1 MSYIGLDSWA
11 QDIASDNDRK
21 NQEIINRAIADGR
34 INDEAGEYLKGLYSN
49 SMHWFREV
57 FYVLGKC
64 FGRLCR
70 FSIILACTHRFRKA
84 FVSI

>member
-34 INDEAGEYLKGLYSN
+34 INDEAGEYLRGLYSN
-49 SMHWFREV
+49 SMH
-57 FYVLGKC
+57 
-64 FGRLCR
+64 
-70 FSIILACTHRFRKA
+70 
-84 FVSI
+84 